1 MIKNNDIENKEYFC
15 RGKLIKGNQFS
26 SIPDKVITINHFA
39 TK

>member
-1 MIKNNDIENKEYFC
+1 MPSHRLEDKAYFC

-26 SIPDKVITINHFA
+26 PIPDKVITINHFA